1 MTDKQVLDIVLATK
15 SDAIAVMNR
24 LVQNCIGHGY
34 VSVEDLY
41 ESVGLHGTYED
52 ARWGWNNLSDAFIA
66 ENPQGWQLKL
76 PKPSQ
81 ISVKVKENT
90 LEERI
95 ASLEARVQSLETNT
109 RNIF

>member
-1 MTDKQVLDIVLATK
+1 MTDKQVLDIVLATQ
-15 SDAIAVMNR
+15 SDAVAVMNQ
-24 LVQNCIGHGY
+24 LVLRCMGYGY
-34 VSVEDLY
+34 VTVEELY
-41 ESVGLHGTYED
+41 ELVGLHGTFED

-81 ISVKVKENT
+81 ILVEVKSDT
-90 LEERI
+90 LEDRI